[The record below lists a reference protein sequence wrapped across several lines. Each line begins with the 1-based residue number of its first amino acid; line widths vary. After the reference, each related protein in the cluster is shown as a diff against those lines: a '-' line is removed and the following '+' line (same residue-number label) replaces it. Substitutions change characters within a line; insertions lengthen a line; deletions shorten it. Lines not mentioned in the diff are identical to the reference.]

1 MKECGLVVEV
11 IGSNAVVNI
20 KRKSACGSCKACEM
34 GRSDA
39 KEINIVAK
47 NEVGAEV
54 NDNVNI
60 IMDTPD
66 VLKAAIIVYLIPL
79 IALVAGV
86 GLGTVLAKSMNLP
99 ADWSGMIM
107 GFLFIAVSYIYVRK
121 QDKKLAET
129 KKYEPI
135 ITEVLGK
142 NIL

>member
-1 MKECGLVVEV
+1 MKECGVVLEV
-11 IGSNAVVNI
+11 MDQKAVVNI
-20 KRKSACGSCKACEM
+20 KRRSACGHCKSCEM
-34 GRSDA
+34 GRSDV
-39 KEINIVAK
+39 KEINVVAK

-60 IMDTPD
+60 IMETPD

-79 IALVAGV
+79 MALVVGV
-86 GLGTVLAKSMNLP
+86 GLGTVLAKNMNLP

-107 GFLFIAVSYIYVRK
+107 GLLFMSVSYIYVKK
-121 QDKKLAET
+121 QDKKLAAT

-142 NIL
+142 NII

>member
-1 MKECGLVVEV
+1 MKECGVVLEV
-11 IGSNAVVNI
+11 MDHKAVVNI
-20 KRKSACGSCKACEM
+20 KRKSACGHCKACEM
-34 GRSDA
+34 GKSDA
-39 KEINIVAK
+39 KEINVVAK

-60 IMDTPD
+60 IMETPD

-79 IALVAGV
+79 MALVVGV
-86 GLGTVLAKSMNLP
+86 GLGTVLAKNMNLP

-107 GFLFIAVSYIYVRK
+107 GLLFMAVSYIYVKK
-121 QDKKLAET
+121 QDKKLAAT

-142 NIL
+142 NII

>member
-1 MKECGLVVEV
+1 MKECGLVIEV

-20 KRKSACGSCKACEM
+20 KRKSACGHCKSCEM

-39 KEINIVAK
+39 KEINVVAK

-66 VLKAAIIVYLIPL
+66 VLKAAIIVYMIPL
-79 IALVAGV
+79 VALGIGV
-86 GLGTVLAKSMNLP
+86 GVGSLIAKSINME
-99 ADWSGMIM
+99 ADIVGILM
-107 GFLFIAVSYIYVRK
+107 GFLFMAVSYIYVRK

>member
-1 MKECGLVVEV
+1 MKECGIVVEAMDKK
-11 IGSNAVVNI
+11 AVVNI
-20 KRKSACGSCKACEM
+20 KRRSACGQCKACEL

-39 KEINIVAK
+39 KEINITAK
-47 NEVGAEV
+47 NEIGAEV

-79 IALVAGV
+79 VALVSGV
-86 GLGTVLAKSMNLP
+86 GLGTILAKNL
-99 ADWSGMIM
+99 ALSSDWIGLLTGLI
-107 GFLFIAVSYIYVRK
+107 FLAVAYVYVKK
-121 QDKKLAET
+121 QDRKLEAT

-135 ITEVLGK
+135 IVEILGK

>member
-1 MKECGLVVEV
+1 MKECGLVLEV
-11 IGSNAVVNI
+11 MDHKAVVNI
-20 KRKSACGSCKACEM
+20 KRKSACGQCKACEM
-34 GRSDA
+34 GRSDV

-47 NEVGAEV
+47 NDIGAQV
-54 NDNVNI
+54 DDNVNI

-79 IALVAGV
+79 VALVSGV
-86 GLGTVLAKSMNLP
+86 ALGT
-99 ADWSGMIM
+99 
-107 GFLFIAVSYIYVRK
+107 FIAKIKGLPSDWTGIITGLLFLGVSYIYVRT

-135 ITEVLGK
+135 ITEILGK

>member
-1 MKECGLVVEV
+1 MKKCGVVLEV
-11 IGSNAVVNI
+11 MNQKAVVNI
-20 KRKSACGSCKACEM
+20 KRRSACGHCKSCEM
-34 GRSDA
+34 GRSDV
-39 KEINIVAK
+39 KEINVVAK

-79 IALVAGV
+79 LALGV
-86 GLGTVLAKSMNLP
+86 GVGVGTLIAKSINME
-99 ADWSGMIM
+99 ADIVGILM
-107 GFLFIAVSYIYVRK
+107 GFLFMAVSYIYVKK
-121 QDKKLAET
+121 QDKKLEAT